1 MLQNILTTIFGTKSD
16 RDTKALLPIVDEVNT
31 IYESLKI
38 KSDEEL
44 VNKTLQF
51 KEEIIGKYNFYQ
63 KRYKK
68 INKLINLIVK
78 DNIIYANDNIGFIYA
93 YDYNAQK
100 ILWAKNYKT
109 PFRSN
114 IKI

>member
-51 KEEIIGKYNFYQ
+51 KEEIIGKRREAEKYAHEQ
-63 KRYKK
+63 ISDKEESKK
-68 INKLINLIVK
+68 YGLEGFDYEEAKKMGYTV
-78 DNIIYANDNIGFIYA
+78 NDN
-93 YDYNAQK
+93 
-100 ILWAKNYKT
+100 
-109 PFRSN
+109 
-114 IKI
+114 